1 MSLRERATNL
11 RKGKFKNV
19 GFVARGE
26 RISNEH
32 LEAELQKMKEAS
44 PLQQS
49 DSTVQQSAIGEKAPL
64 QKGRQ

>member
-1 MSLRERATNL
+1 MSLRKRATNL
-11 RKGKFKNV
+11 LKGKVKNLV
-19 GFVARGE
+19 FVKRGE

-32 LEAELQKMKEAS
+32 LEAELQKMEGVS
-44 PLQQS
+44 PLHQS